1 MSNLVLQLK
10 TMMTA
15 GRLLCGLAVRV
26 MEVATAL
33 LVGGSDAA
41 EIDCDGSE
49 IPAGGTA
56 AAAAATPARPPTATS
71 HRDSGGGSNTHI
83 FLF

>member
-1 MSNLVLQLK
+1 
-10 TMMTA
+10 
-15 GRLLCGLAVRV
+15 

-49 IPAGGTA
+49 IQTGGTS
-56 AAAAATPARPPTATS
+56 AAATPARPPTHTS
-71 HRDSGGGSNTHI
+71 YRDIGAGRIKHSPRFVFNQSNTQKAVNC
-83 FLF
+83 